1 MKLNKSAEQAIYVL
15 TILALSKD
23 HRPVKSQVLSHILE
37 VKDSYLKKIL
47 MKLSKAGLV
56 HATISRQGGYQLAMP
71 VERIGLGQVLEAL
84 DAAERPL
91 KFSHLGLRI
100 YEDADHVAEG
110 EEKIRRAL
118 SRGEEA
124 YYKQLNGL
132 KVSELLYQEAYE
144 QGTIDWEAKV
154 GEEGQV

>member
-23 HRPVKSQVLSHILE
+23 HRPVKSQVLSQILE

-56 HATISRQGGYQLAMP
+56 HATISKQGGYQLAIP

-84 DAAERPL
+84 DSADRDLE
-91 KFSHLGLRI
+91 FSHLGLRI
-100 YEDADHVAEG
+100 YEDAGHVQEG

-118 SRGEEA
+118 SQGEDA
-124 YYKQLNGL
+124 YYKSLGGL
-132 KVSELLYQEAYE
+132 KISDLLYPEAYRL
-144 QGTIDWEAKV
+144 GAIDWEAKV
-154 GEEGQV
+154 GEEEA